1 MQMKS
6 VAADG
11 CHAVSSWALCWRV
24 DCAGG
29 AAADERPC
37 SCAAAA
43 AASGAC
49 RFPLCTVLRVCC
61 MHARPPVR
69 GELCHNCQRHWE
81 CNQLMAMVSLH
92 RRITLHFA
100 IAHPKELLLLQL
112 TYMGSPQ
119 QGIFALPWGALC
131 TLAWGSWLIL
141 CCCPAPA
148 KDGLQCVACGG
159 AAFKPAHSGWTTDCT
174 VPWHCCCTV
183 CEQSSM

>member
-1 MQMKS
+1 MKS

-119 QGIFALPWGALC
+119 QGIFAFALGCALHTCMGQLIDIMLLSGACQGRPAMRCLWRC
-131 TLAWGSWLIL
+131 CFQASTLWMDNRL
-141 CCCPAPA
+141 
-148 KDGLQCVACGG
+148 
-159 AAFKPAHSGWTTDCT
+159 
-174 VPWHCCCTV
+174 HCSLALLLYSV
-183 CEQSSM
+183 